1 MDAWEDF
8 SDLKEEIRRAIA
20 TGIFRG
26 TGAATSADDLTAR
39 WGQPERVVVRKGV
52 KTVSYPGTD
61 FLFESHALRQVTVK
75 VQDDRQQAALQELLR
90 EFPSEMADRVPPYFR
105 CLRLDTGTCALEQVL
120 VTTADAPQGAPM
132 SVAMIFPK
140 KATQGLELELPR
152 ELYERLQALSNA
164 RRQTIA
170 QLCEE
175 LIARSLEHEEEKKEK

>member
-8 SDLKEEIRRAIA
+8 LDLKEEIRRAIA

-26 TGAATSADDLTAR
+26 RGADTSVDDLTVL

-61 FLFESHALRQVTVK
+61 FLFESHALRQITVK

-90 EFPSEMADRVPPYFR
+90 EFSSEMVDRVPPYFR

-132 SVAMIFPK
+132 SVAVVFSRK
-140 KATQGLELELPR
+140 TTQRLELDLPQ
-152 ELYERLQALSNA
+152 ELYGRLQALSNA

-170 QLCEE
+170 QLGEE
-175 LIARSLEHEEEKKEK
+175 LIVHALEHEKEK

>member
-1 MDAWEDF
+1 MDAREDLP
-8 SDLKEEIRRAIA
+8 DLKEDIRRAIA

-26 TGAATSADDLTAR
+26 LGVNTSVDDLTAL

-75 VQDDRQQAALQELLR
+75 VQDDGQQAALEELLR
-90 EFPSEMADRVPPYFR
+90 EFPGEMVDRVPPYFR
-105 CLRLDTGTCALEQVL
+105 CLRLDTGACALEQVL

-132 SVAMIFPK
+132 SVALVFSR
-140 KATQGLELELPR
+140 KATQRLELELPR
-152 ELYERLQALSNA
+152 ELYGRLQALSNA

-170 QLCEE
+170 QLGEE
-175 LIARSLEHEEEKKEK
+175 LIARALEHEEEKKEK